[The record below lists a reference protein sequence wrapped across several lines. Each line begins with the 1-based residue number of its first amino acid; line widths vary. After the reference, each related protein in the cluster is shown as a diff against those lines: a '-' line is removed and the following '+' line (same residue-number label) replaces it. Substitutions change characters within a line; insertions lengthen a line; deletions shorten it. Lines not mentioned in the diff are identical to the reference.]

1 MQEEG
6 AAQAAPFLFE
16 RQATMK
22 QKHGLLIAIALAALA
37 GASHGAENCEDLRAR
52 IESSIA
58 AAGATRFA
66 VTVVDPTA
74 AAHGQVVGSCE
85 LGSKKVM
92 YERDVG
98 PGAGP
103 ASVPSAPR
111 RPASEPMLT
120 ECKDGTVSV
129 GGDCKK

>member
-1 MQEEG
+1 MKLWLVSI
-6 AAQAAPFLFE
+6 AAAF
-16 RQATMK
+16 
-22 QKHGLLIAIALAALA
+22 A
-37 GASHGAENCEDLRAR
+37 GASHGAENCEELRAR

-66 VTVVDPTA
+66 VTVVDA
-74 AAHGQVVGSCE
+74 NASANGQVVGSCD

-98 PGAGP
+98 PGPVPGA
-103 ASVPSAPR
+103 APSAPR
-111 RPASEPMLT
+111 RPAGEPILT